1 MGFWSR
7 LLWGDE
13 QPVSSSPPAI
23 YASGGQLFN
32 GLKDPALYEFIRNG
46 GIAGVS
52 AQTALRT
59 ACVLR
64 CVDLLSSSQ
73 AMLPTRLVDS
83 ANRKEATEHPLY
95 NLIRWEPNPNHTAF
109 EFYKLMEVRRLLY
122 GNAYAL
128 IIRGVGGRP
137 TSLEPLDPNAVT
149 VRQMPDWSMQYTVRR
164 LDGETVPIPAQDILH
179 VRDLSVDG
187 ITGEGRTKLASE
199 AIKVARSAEVAQA
212 NIFENGMI
220 TGGALTHPQVLGPE
234 AYQRLQTAMEG
245 RYSGTDNAGR
255 WMILEEGM
263 KAERFT
269 MTGQEAQTVEA
280 RNHQIEEVARAFGVP
295 RPFLMMDDTSWGSGI
310 EQLAIMFVRFG
321 LNPGMV
327 AWEQS
332 MRRAL
337 LSSQDRKQYSI
348 DIDEHELLRGTTK
361 DQAEYFA
368 KALGSGGSQAW
379 LEANEVREEA
389 GYGPHA
395 DGSGLAQPMG
405 GDTSGQDQPA

>member
-1 MGFWSR
+1 MGPDDPIFAGRRAQRSR
-7 LLWGDE
+7 AG
-13 QPVSSSPPAI
+13 AF
-23 YASGGQLFN
+23 YAQAEGQLFN
-32 GLKDPALYEFIRNG
+32 GLNDPAFYEFVRNG
-46 GIAGVS
+46 GSGGVS

-73 AMLPTRLVDS
+73 AMLPTRLVDVTT
-83 ANRKEATEHPLY
+83 RKDATEHELY

-128 IIRGVGGRP
+128 IVRGVGSRP
-137 TSLEPLDPNAVT
+137 ISLEPLCSTAVN
-149 VRQMPDWSMQYTVRR
+149 VRQLPDWSLEYTIRR
-164 LDGETVPIPAQDILH
+164 PDGQTVLINQRDILH
-179 VRDLSVDG
+179 VRDISIDG
-187 ITGEGRTKLASE
+187 VTGEGRAKLAAE
-199 AIKVARSAEVAQA
+199 AIRVARAAEHAQA
-212 NIFENGMI
+212 RIFENGMI
-220 TGGALTHPQVLGPE
+220 SGGALSHPQTLGPE
-234 AYQRLQTAMEG
+234 AHQRLMESMER
-245 RYSGTDNAGR
+245 RYSGTDNAGK
-255 WMILEEGM
+255 WLILEEGM

-269 MTGQEAQTVEA
+269 MTGQEAQAVEA
-280 RNHQIEEVARAFGVP
+280 RNHQIEEVARGFGVP

-321 LNPGMV
+321 LNPGIV

-337 LSSQDRKQYSI
+337 LSPQDRRKYAI
-348 DIDEHELLRGTTK
+348 DIDEHELLRGTMK
-361 DQAEYFA
+361 DQADYFA

-379 LEANEVREEA
+379 LEANEIREEA

-405 GDTSGQDQPA
+405 GDTSGQDQPT